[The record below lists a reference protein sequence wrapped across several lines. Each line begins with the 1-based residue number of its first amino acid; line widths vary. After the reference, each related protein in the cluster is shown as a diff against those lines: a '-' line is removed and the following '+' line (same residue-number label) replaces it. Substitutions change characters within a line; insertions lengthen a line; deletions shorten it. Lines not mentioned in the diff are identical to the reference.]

1 MTERFSITVQEQFA
15 GKLEAM
21 SAEPQQPGPPGVET
35 AASTVPMGLR
45 ILAIFLRTVFIGAL
59 VAVTIRVS
67 SPQSETFRSVYE
79 TPGDLIRVALGFA
92 VCLWIVIHLF
102 MLPKTAEGY
111 RTWVYLGLVLAPLA
125 WAVVIIIW

>member
-1 MTERFSITVQEQFA
+1 LRA
-15 GKLEAM
+15 NWEAM
-21 SAEPQQPGPPGVET
+21 SAGPQQPGPPGVET

-102 MLPKTAEGY
+102 VLPKTVEGY